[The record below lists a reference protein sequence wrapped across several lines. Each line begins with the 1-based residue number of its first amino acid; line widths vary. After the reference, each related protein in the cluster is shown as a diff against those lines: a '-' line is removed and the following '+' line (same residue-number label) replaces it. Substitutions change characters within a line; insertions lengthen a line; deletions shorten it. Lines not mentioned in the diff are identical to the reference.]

1 MMTRA
6 PYRSLRGLAAVTAL
20 LALAA
25 VGCSEASEVVD
36 DAKDGA
42 KKAARQRSV
51 FSLDVGDCYNPNGG
65 KVEGEAYLAEVVP
78 CDEAHQGEV
87 VGEFALDGGSE
98 YPGDEK
104 VVEIADGRCAV
115 EAQTYAP
122 DTWALPKGV
131 GLSHYTP
138 TRESW
143 ATGDRAVSCTYTVEK
158 GTFKGSLNTAKSFEP
173 DQLTFLKGSNAVYET
188 LWAHQPVTDDV
199 EAALKDYKAQAK
211 AVAADRSRRGCML
224 AKSAAEL
231 ATTDDAVRRAVEGCY
246 ARWRAELIACIK
258 QAQRDG
264 DIDAG
269 QNPQALATTLL
280 AFLRGLEALRKG
292 GAGPAQLK
300 AAAEQMIALLPPGR
314 ASGTKARRHGNKT
327 GRAGAASS

>member
-1 MMTRA
+1 MPRPRTFDETEVIAAARDVFWTRG
-6 PYRSLRGLAAVTAL
+6 YTAT
-20 LALAA
+20 
-25 VGCSEASEVVD
+25 SVD
-36 DAKDGA
+36 D
-42 KKAARQRSV
+42 
-51 FSLDVGDCYNPNGG
+51 
-65 KVEGEAYLAEVVP
+65 
-78 CDEAHQGEV
+78 
-87 VGEFALDGGSE
+87 
-98 YPGDEK
+98 
-104 VVEIADGRCAV
+104 
-115 EAQTYAP
+115 
-122 DTWALPKGV
+122 
-131 GLSHYTP
+131 LSA
-138 TRESW
+138 
-143 ATGDRAVSCTYTVEK
+143 ATGL
-158 GTFKGSLNTAKSFEP
+158 GKGSIYGAFGDKRRLFLRALQ
-173 DQLTFLKGSNAVYET
+173 DQI
-188 LWAHQPVTDDV
+188 
-199 EAALKDYKAQAK
+199 AANDATVRAQLRDPGLPARDRLVNHLRAQAK
-211 AVAADRSRRGCML
+211 VVAADRSRRGCML

>member
-1 MMTRA
+1 MMNRA

-173 DQLTFLKGSNAVYET
+173 DQLTFLKGSNAVYEAM
-188 LWAHQPVTDDV
+188 WAHQPVSDDV

-211 AVAADRSRRGCML
+211 AVAAALDTHVEGL
-224 AKSAAEL
+224 AGIDGTEAGKLRTTLTKAAEQWEKAANAPDADAFYLAYDRAFTLIDPNKTVPAREELGL
-231 ATTDDAVRRAVEGCY
+231 ATTVPADDAEV
-246 ARWRAELIACIK
+246 W
-258 QAQRDG
+258 
-264 DIDAG
+264 AG
-269 QNPQALATTLL
+269 
-280 AFLRGLEALRKG
+280 
-292 GAGPAQLK
+292 
-300 AAAEQMIALLPPGR
+300 
-314 ASGTKARRHGNKT
+314 
-327 GRAGAASS
+327 

>member
-6 PYRSLRGLAAVTAL
+6 PYRSLRGPAAVTAL

-87 VGEFALDGGSE
+87 VGEFALDGGPK

-104 VVEIADGRCAV
+104 VVELADGRCAV

-173 DQLTFLKGSNAVYET
+173 DQLTFLKGSNAVYEA
-188 LWAHQPVTDDV
+188 LWAHQPVSDDV

-211 AVAADRSRRGCML
+211 AVAAALDTHVEGL
-224 AKSAAEL
+224 AGIDGTEAGKLRATLTKAAEQWEKAANAPDADVFYLAYDQAFTLIDPNRTVPAREELGL
-231 ATTDDAVRRAVEGCY
+231 ATTVPADDAEV
-246 ARWRAELIACIK
+246 W
-258 QAQRDG
+258 
-264 DIDAG
+264 AG
-269 QNPQALATTLL
+269 
-280 AFLRGLEALRKG
+280 
-292 GAGPAQLK
+292 
-300 AAAEQMIALLPPGR
+300 
-314 ASGTKARRHGNKT
+314 
-327 GRAGAASS
+327 